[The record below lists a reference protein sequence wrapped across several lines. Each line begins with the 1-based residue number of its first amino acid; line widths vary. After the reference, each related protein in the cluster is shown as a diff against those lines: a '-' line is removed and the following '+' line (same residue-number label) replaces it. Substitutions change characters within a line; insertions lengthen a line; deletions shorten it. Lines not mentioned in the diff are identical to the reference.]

1 MVENRPDWCISRQ
14 RLWGV
19 PITVYY
25 CANCKTEV
33 LTKDMLDHLV
43 KLVEANG
50 ADIWFEKEAKELMP
64 KNSTCPHCQSS
75 EFTKE
80 TNILDVWFDSG
91 VTHAAVLE
99 KRENLQSPAD
109 MYLEGSDQHR
119 GWFHSSLLE
128 SVGTRGRAPYL
139 SVLTHGFV
147 VDGGGLHRR
156 YPHLR

>member
-64 KNSTCPHCQSS
+64 KDSTCPHCQSS

-99 KRENLQSPAD
+99 KEKICSRPRICIWKVPTSIAAGSIPLFWSPWEPEDA
-109 MYLEGSDQHR
+109 R
-119 GWFHSSLLE
+119 P
-128 SVGTRGRAPYL
+128 T
-139 SVLTHGFV
+139 
-147 VDGGGLHRR
+147 
-156 YPHLR
+156 